1 MRDSIESTFWAC
13 TMTEAIFKNVIRY
26 SAPIHWFWVLLIIG
40 AAVYSLFRIYRSER
54 GQDSVTGRMIL
65 FGIRSI
71 IVVLVLLSALNWNIE
86 TKKFRKPKIVF
97 LFDDSASLQHLDEV
111 DNPKEILGRLQELKV
126 DLPSRLNLFKLS
138 MSEQTD
144 RLDSILEQF
153 EIAAYTFGKDLT
165 PLVSS
170 GSRGA
175 DQGIV
180 DWAQTLKGEATDS
193 NLNLAIKKI
202 VSSGGETPVAIVAF
216 SDGLASDGSELALAK
231 KYALAESVPIFF
243 VGLGQQKP
251 ARDISVEQV
260 AVNKNVFVNDL
271 VEFEIMLSANGLNG
285 QKTRVTLSE
294 AKSNKTIGE
303 KEISIRSDRFR
314 SPVRFRTRTSQ
325 SGQVEYSIEA
335 EPVEQ
340 EFDKDN
346 NKKKVTIN
354 VKNDQIRVLL
364 VYDYPS
370 REFHYLKQFLGRTS
384 KSEDDSGSEF
394 SINRIQLDTFLQQ
407 ADVEYAATDRHALKL
422 FPVSKEQLFQ
432 YDVIIFGDV
441 KPNWAGKT
449 AGGIGQSELEHL
461 KEFVED
467 RGGGVVFIAGPNFTP
482 SAYANSSIADL
493 FPVDLKDIVTPLPN
507 GQSIDTS
514 ELTTEFQLRQTEV
527 GRRFL
532 PMDISDSIDRPKS
545 FTDFRGTYW
554 FATSR
559 GKKSAAQTLGEFDF
573 SGRSYPAVLFQ
584 TVGSGSV
591 LYHAF
596 PETHRWRFRQDE
608 TYFGRYWSQMI
619 QYLASS
625 KLAINEA
632 GIELETDRSQYY
644 RGETVSL
651 IATLFDRTKISNQRR
666 IRLRLVTA
674 NGKEKSVEVIRR
686 SFQSNVYDGRL
697 ENLSPG
703 SYSVRFID
711 FPDVKIGFD
720 VVDASR
726 ENIRQ
731 PVNEKHMNDLSEES
745 GGKFLTVAEL
755 GELPNLL
762 PETELIEIGSDPPW
776 IFWHHWQFTVLFG
789 TLILILLTFEWILRK
804 MAGMI

>member
-1 MRDSIESTFWAC
+1 
-13 TMTEAIFKNVIRY
+13 MTGPIFKNVIRY
-26 SAPIHWFWVLLIIG
+26 STPIHWFWVLLIIG
-40 AAVYSLFRIYRSER
+40 VAVYCLFKIYRSER
-54 GQDSVTGRMIL
+54 GQSSVGRRMIL
-65 FGIRSI
+65 FGIRSA

-86 TKKFRKPKIVF
+86 TKKFRKPTIVF

-111 DNPKEILGRLQELKV
+111 DNPKEILARLQELKT

-138 MSEQTD
+138 MSDQTD

-153 EIAAYTFGKDLT
+153 EIAAYTFGQDFT
-165 PLVSS
+165 PLGSS
-170 GSRGA
+170 ASLGA
-175 DQGIV
+175 DRSIV
-180 DWAQTLKGEATDS
+180 DWAQALKGEEADS
-193 NLNLAIKKI
+193 NLNVAIKKI
-202 VSSGGETPVAIVAF
+202 VSSGGQPPIAIVAF
-216 SDGLASDGSELALAK
+216 SDGIASDGNELALAK

-285 QKTRVTLSE
+285 QKTRITLSE
-294 AKSNKTIGE
+294 TNSNKTISE
-303 KEISIRSDRFR
+303 KEVSIRSDRFR

-335 EPVEQ
+335 KPVEQ
-340 EFDKDN
+340 EFDKAN
-346 NKKKVTIN
+346 NKKNVTIN
-354 VKNDQIRVLL
+354 VKDDQIRVLL

-370 REFHYLKQFLGRTS
+370 REFHYLKQFLGRAS
-384 KSEDDSGSEF
+384 KAENDSGSEF

-441 KPNWAGKT
+441 KPNWAGRV

-467 RGGGVVFIAGPNFTP
+467 RGGGLVFIAGPNFTP

-493 FPVDLKDIVTPLPN
+493 FPVDLKNIVTPIPN
-507 GQSIDTS
+507 EQSMDTAD
-514 ELTTEFQLRQTEV
+514 LTTEFQLRQTQV

-532 PMDISDSIDRPKS
+532 PMDISDSVDRPKLY
-545 FTDFRGTYW
+545 TDFRGSYW

-559 GKKSAAQTLGEFDF
+559 DKKAAAQTLGDFEF
-573 SGRSYPAVLFQ
+573 SGRRYPAVLFQ

-644 RGETVSL
+644 RGETVSV
-651 IATLFDRTKISNQRR
+651 IATLFDRTKVSNQSR
-666 IRLRLVTA
+666 IRLSLMTA
-674 NGKEKSVEVIRR
+674 NGKEKPVEVIRR

-703 SYSVRFID
+703 SYSIRLFD

-731 PVNEKHMNDLSEES
+731 PVNEKYMREMSEES

-755 GELPNLL
+755 GDLPSLL
-762 PETELIEIGSDPPW
+762 PETDLIEIGSDPPW
-776 IFWHHWQFTVLFG
+776 IFWHHWQFTFLFG
-789 TLILILLTFEWILRK
+789 TLLLILLSFEWILRK
-804 MAGMI
+804 MTGMI